1 VPFAHCIDC
10 GNSALIDPSG
20 RCPEGHIV
28 GAAGARVAAAIGSAT
43 PHPDEPLPWVHQIE
57 LDPEL
62 VDGAEGEP
70 RTVRP
75 PSVPTAPDPSPRA
88 EQVATDDLMR
98 ELHALGDLG
107 DLGDLAGPVPP
118 PAAAAPAN
126 TTPARAA
133 DAPAPRAPLA
143 PAPPAPA
150 PVVPAPVVPAPS
162 PVTPVAVRSAF
173 EDTTEIAV
181 PAPRP
186 PLFAAP
192 AAGPDTP
199 APPSSP
205 DEATDL
211 ASLANLAAAVR
222 SLDEREAE
230 TTAPTP
236 AEAPLFAASPPAP
249 GTAHPDQPPAPTA
262 VHAATQPAPPA
273 PPAPPSPEPVLASSP
288 FDGSFTARG
297 DRPRRADARPA
308 KRSLFR
314 R

>member
-107 DLGDLAGPVPP
+107 DLAGPVTP
-118 PAAAAPAN
+118 PAEAPK
-126 TTPARAA
+126 
-133 DAPAPRAPLA
+133 
-143 PAPPAPA
+143 APA
-150 PVVPAPVVPAPS
+150 PVAATPLTPAPLAPAPVVPAPS
-162 PVTPVAVRSAF
+162 PVAPVAVRSAF

-222 SLDEREAE
+222 SLDERETE
-230 TTAPTP
+230 TP
-236 AEAPLFAASPPAP
+236 APARADAPLFAASPPAP

-262 VHAATQPAPPA
+262 AHAAAQPAAAPPA